1 MTIVRQDLTNLT
13 VWHVMAGEIQ
23 GAYQIKI
30 TTTALALLLASRHN
44 KLAKVNILGHLIKLI
59 CFSKSNVGTTTTS
72 KAKSASNQWVML
84 PLPTKGEFK
93 VLIIVV
99 GNDEFFP
106 RGRSTLVNIDDV
118 IIEISLGRS
127 I

>member
-1 MTIVRQDLTNLT
+1 MCTDLQIASDHIDSLSSKL
-13 VWHVMAGEIQ
+13 GEIQ
-23 GAYQIKI
+23 GVYQIKI

-44 KLAKVNILGHLIKLI
+44 KLARVNILGHLI
-59 CFSKSNVGTTTTS
+59 KSNVGTTTTS
-72 KAKSASNQWVML
+72 KTKSASNQWVML

-106 RGRSTLVNIDDV
+106 RGRSTLVNVDDV

>member
-1 MTIVRQDLTNLT
+1 
-13 VWHVMAGEIQ
+13 MAGEIQ
-23 GAYQIKI
+23 GVYQIKI

-44 KLAKVNILGHLIKLI
+44 KLARVNILGHLI
-59 CFSKSNVGTTTTS
+59 KSNVGTTTTS
-72 KAKSASNQWVML
+72 KTKSASNQWVML

-106 RGRSTLVNIDDV
+106 RGRSTLVNVDDV